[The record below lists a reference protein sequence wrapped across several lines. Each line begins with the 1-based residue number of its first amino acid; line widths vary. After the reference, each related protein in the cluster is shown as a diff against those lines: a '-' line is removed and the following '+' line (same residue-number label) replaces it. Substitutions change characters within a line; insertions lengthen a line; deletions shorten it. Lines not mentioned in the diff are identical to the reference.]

1 MLHIVNKSHHQS
13 GSLASCLRL
22 ARPGHALLL
31 TEDGVLAAAQ
41 ATAAASGVAAALAT
55 LKIYV
60 LQPDV
65 EARGLAG
72 RLIDGVA
79 AVGYEGFVD
88 LVAEQP
94 TNQSWI

>member
-1 MLHIVNKSHHQS
+1 MLHIVNKSHRQT

-55 LKIYV
+55 LEIYV
-60 LQPDV
+60 LLPDV
-65 EARGLAG
+65 EARGIAG
-72 RLIDGVA
+72 KLIAGVTA
-79 AVGYEGFVD
+79 IGYDGFVD
-88 LVAEQP
+88 LAAELP
-94 TNQSWI
+94 TNHSWL